1 MLLEKA
7 LKVLKIIYRES
18 GSILLEFVLKIVE
31 FFMEVK
37 SAVTVFHHLLGLFPI
52 FDFLFEGLLLISSER
67 YLEDKFGSFVGIVM
81 PILLKRVEV
90 SEDKFDVFGGFWK
103 GFNHLFSRRVISG
116 KSNQAADKFAGG
128 KSFSIILG
136 MNAVGY

>member
-1 MLLEKA
+1 MGFEKCNLLLNFVINFDKFLKLRFVFVLILKLRMLLEKA

-90 SEDKFDVFGGFWK
+90 SEDKFDVFGGF
-103 GFNHLFSRRVISG
+103 
-116 KSNQAADKFAGG
+116 
-128 KSFSIILG
+128 
-136 MNAVGY
+136 